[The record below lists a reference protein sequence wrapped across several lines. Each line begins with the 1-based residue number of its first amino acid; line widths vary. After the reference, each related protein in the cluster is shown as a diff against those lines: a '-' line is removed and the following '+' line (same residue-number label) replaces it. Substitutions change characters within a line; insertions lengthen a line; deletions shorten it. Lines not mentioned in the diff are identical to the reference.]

1 MLQIFLV
8 ERIPAYEFPADLV
21 TRLCCPT
28 TLRFFR
34 QNSVN
39 AGSTVAP
46 LGAEENLLAEFRK
59 GSPLPSCSGLWG
71 SREET
76 SAARYIPFLKLS
88 CGCFYF
94 SGVSSRW
101 CSPRLSKE
109 ARTRQRCF
117 PLYTSA
123 SCWWWISVL
132 WNLMPTFFIS
142 GGTAESGVWERWAL
156 RHRALPS
163 RTRGGPPAAQQGGAP
178 TYVWRRPAAHG
189 RPH

>member
-1 MLQIFLV
+1 MIWNENENAINLTSETKNSISLSLLRKGMFVTRVFTQQLHYLCPETCPIAHIRLQIFLV
-8 ERIPAYEFPADLV
+8 EKIPAYEFPADLV

-71 SREET
+71 SGEET

-88 CGCFYF
+88 CGC
-94 SGVSSRW
+94 
-101 CSPRLSKE
+101 L
-109 ARTRQRCF
+109 
-117 PLYTSA
+117 
-123 SCWWWISVL
+123 
-132 WNLMPTFFIS
+132 
-142 GGTAESGVWERWAL
+142 
-156 RHRALPS
+156 
-163 RTRGGPPAAQQGGAP
+163 
-178 TYVWRRPAAHG
+178 
-189 RPH
+189 

>member
-8 ERIPAYEFPADLV
+8 ERIPAYEFSADLV

-76 SAARYIPFLKLS
+76 SAARYIPFRKLS
-88 CGCFYF
+88 CACLQL
-94 SGVSSRW
+94 VVLNKIVL
-101 CSPRLSKE
+101 CQK
-109 ARTRQRCF
+109 RQE
-117 PLYTSA
+117 LGKDVA
-123 SCWWWISVL
+123 
-132 WNLMPTFFIS
+132 FFTPQLQI
-142 GGTAESGVWERWAL
+142 EE
-156 RHRALPS
+156 
-163 RTRGGPPAAQQGGAP
+163 
-178 TYVWRRPAAHG
+178 
-189 RPH
+189 